1 MSWVR
6 HIIALAN
13 MDILEMEKSA
23 LVILGLF
30 NYTLSISF
38 GWDVTP
44 LYLLVRQITISKPH
58 NTRSLPLKFCVS
70 YCFKNAFK
78 NVHSSGEHLN
88 QSINQSIKILSQN
101 LGVGGGG
108 RICRVELKN
117 REWVMICMKR
127 SHISF

>member
-38 GWDVTP
+38 EWDVTP
-44 LYLLVRQITISKPH
+44 LYLLARQIPFSKPH

-70 YCFKNAFK
+70 YRFKNAFK

-88 QSINQSIKILSQN
+88 QSINQSINQKTVAKFGCRGWGENVSCGIKKIENGL
-101 LGVGGGG
+101 
-108 RICRVELKN
+108 
-117 REWVMICMKR
+117 
-127 SHISF
+127 

>member
-1 MSWVR
+1 
-6 HIIALAN
+6 

-44 LYLLVRQITISKPH
+44 LYLLARQITFSKPH
-58 NTRSLPLKFCVS
+58 NTRSLPLKICVS
-70 YCFKNAFK
+70 YCFQNAFK

-88 QSINQSIKILSQN
+88 QSINQLIKTLSQN

-108 RICRVELKN
+108 RMCRVELK
-117 REWVMICMKR
+117 K
-127 SHISF
+127 

>member
-44 LYLLVRQITISKPH
+44 LYLLARQITFSKPH
-58 NTRSLPLKFCVS
+58 NTRSLPLKICVS
-70 YCFKNAFK
+70 YCFQNAFK

-88 QSINQSIKILSQN
+88 QSINQLIKTLSQN

-108 RICRVELKN
+108 RMCRVELK
-117 REWVMICMKR
+117 K
-127 SHISF
+127 